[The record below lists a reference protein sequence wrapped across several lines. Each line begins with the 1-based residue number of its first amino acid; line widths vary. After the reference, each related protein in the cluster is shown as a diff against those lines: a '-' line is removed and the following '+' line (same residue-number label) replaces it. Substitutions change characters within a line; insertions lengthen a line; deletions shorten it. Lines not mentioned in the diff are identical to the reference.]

1 MSILPAA
8 RRRFSAGAAGLLLGA
23 SAALAL
29 APAAQA
35 AGTLSAAAERASA
48 STAGAAYSALTPTRL
63 LDTRVTGSSLGPQGT
78 TALTVIGGSVPAN
91 ATAVALNV
99 TVTDTTA
106 AGYLSVYPAGLSR
119 PVISNLNW
127 IQGETVANLVIVPV
141 GGGGQVGFYNSA
153 GSTDLVVDLEGY
165 FAPAMAG
172 STVGSYLALSPAR
185 ITDTRAG
192 SGYPNAGATMGPGST
207 LAVQATG
214 VGGVP
219 PSGVAAVLVNLTVTN
234 TTAAGYLTVY
244 PAGVSRPSASNLNWS
259 AGATVANR
267 VLVPVGASGQISL
280 YNQSGS
286 ADVVVDVDGFFSAGT
301 LTGGTPSLFT
311 AIDPVR
317 VLDTRQTG
325 TALGAGQAVLVQIA
339 GLGGIPTN
347 AIAVAANVTVANTTA
362 ASYLTVYPGGIRP
375 VASDVNWTA
384 GQVVPNLTVATLS
397 GSGAVTIYNNAGT
410 TDVIVD
416 AFGYFTPITTATTAT
431 APTTT
436 VASSNWSGY
445 ELGDGPYTSVA
456 GTFTVPNLA
465 ASSTTTATAE
475 WAGIDGAANS
485 SLIQAG
491 VAEIYH
497 HSTNQVS
504 IFAWWEIL
512 PAPATPITTMV
523 VAPGDTVT
531 VNIAQVSG
539 TTWSISVRDN
549 TTGVGF
555 STSQVYSGPLSS
567 AEWIV
572 EAPTMSSTGTVAT
585 LGDYSP
591 NVTFTNLGASGTSL
605 STTEVVMVQGGAIV
619 STPSALTSAGFA
631 VAYGS
636 VAPAAP

>member
-1 MSILPAA
+1 MTILPAA
-8 RRRFSAGAAGLLLGA
+8 RRRFSAVAAGLLLSA
-23 SAALAL
+23 SAALGL
-29 APAAQA
+29 APMAQA
-35 AGTLSAAAERASA
+35 AVTVTAASERAAA
-48 STAGAAYSALTPTRL
+48 STAGAAYSALAPTRL

-78 TALTVIGGSVPAN
+78 TALTVVGGSVPAT

-106 AGYLSVYPAGLSR
+106 AGYLSVYPAGLSQ

-127 IQGETVANLVIVPV
+127 IRGETVANLVIVPV
-141 GGGGQVGFYNSA
+141 GGGGRVDFYNAA
-153 GSTDLVVDLEGY
+153 GGTDLVVDLEGY
-165 FAPAMAG
+165 FAPAAAG
-172 STVGSYLALSPAR
+172 STSGSYLALSPAR
-185 ITDTRAG
+185 ITDTRTG
-192 SGYPNAGATMGPGST
+192 SGYPNAGATLGPGST

-219 PSGVAAVLVNLTVTN
+219 PSGVAAVLVNVTVTN

-244 PAGVSRPSASNLNWS
+244 PAGVSRPSASNLNWT

-267 VLVPVGASGQISL
+267 VLVPVGAGGQISL
-280 YNQSGS
+280 YNQNGS
-286 ADVVVDVDGFFSAGT
+286 ADVVVDVDGFFSTGT
-301 LTGGTPSLFT
+301 LTGGNPSLFT

-339 GLGGIPTN
+339 GLGGIPAN

-375 VASDVNWTA
+375 VASDVNWTT

-397 GSGAVTIYNNAGT
+397 GSGAITIYNNAGN

-416 AFGYFTPITTATTAT
+416 AFGYFTPITTAT
-431 APTTT
+431 APPTT

-456 GTFTVPNLA
+456 GTFTVPTLS

-523 VAPGDTVT
+523 VSPGDTVT
-531 VNIAQVSG
+531 VNIGQVSG

-549 TTGVGF
+549 TTGVSF
-555 STSQVYSGPLSS
+555 STDQVYSGPLSS

-591 NVTFTNLGASGTSL
+591 NVTFTNLGSSGTSL
-605 STTEVVMVQGGAIV
+605 STTEVVMVQGGAVV
-619 STPSALTSAGFA
+619 SIPSALTSAGFA

-636 VAPAAP
+636 VAPTAP

>member
-1 MSILPAA
+1 MTILPAA
-8 RRRFSAGAAGLLLGA
+8 RRRLSAVAAGLLLSA
-23 SAALAL
+23 SAALGL
-29 APAAQA
+29 APMAQA
-35 AGTLSAAAERASA
+35 AVTVTAASERAAA
-48 STAGAAYSALTPTRL
+48 STAGAAYSALAPTRL

-78 TALTVIGGSVPAN
+78 TALTVVGGSVPAT

-106 AGYLSVYPAGLSR
+106 AGYLSVYPAGLSQ

-127 IQGETVANLVIVPV
+127 IRGETVANLVIVPV
-141 GGGGQVGFYNSA
+141 GGGGRVDFYNSA

-165 FAPAMAG
+165 FAPAAAG

-185 ITDTRAG
+185 ITDTRTG
-192 SGYPNAGATMGPGST
+192 SGYPNAGATLGPGST

-219 PSGVAAVLVNLTVTN
+219 PSGVAAVLVNVTVTN

-244 PAGVSRPSASNLNWS
+244 PAGASRPSASNLNWT

-267 VLVPVGASGQISL
+267 VLVPVGAGGQISL
-280 YNQSGS
+280 YNQNGS
-286 ADVVVDVDGFFSAGT
+286 ADVVVDVDGFFSTGT
-301 LTGGTPSLFT
+301 LTGGNPSLFT

-339 GLGGIPTN
+339 GLGGIPAN

-375 VASDVNWTA
+375 VASDVNWTT

-397 GSGAVTIYNNAGT
+397 GSGAITIYNNAGN

-416 AFGYFTPITTATTAT
+416 AFGYFTPITTAT
-431 APTTT
+431 APPTT

-456 GTFTVPNLA
+456 GTFTVPTLS

-523 VAPGDTVT
+523 VSPGDTVT
-531 VNIAQVSG
+531 VNIGQVSG

-549 TTGVGF
+549 TTGVSF
-555 STSQVYSGPLSS
+555 STDQVYSGPLSS

-591 NVTFTNLGASGTSL
+591 NVTFTNLGSSGTSL
-605 STTEVVMVQGGAIV
+605 STTEVVMVQGGAVV
-619 STPSALTSAGFA
+619 SIPSALTSAGFA

-636 VAPAAP
+636 VAPTAP

>member
-1 MSILPAA
+1 MTIVPAA
-8 RRRFSAGAAGLLLGA
+8 RRRFSAVAAGLLLSA
-23 SAALAL
+23 SAALGL
-29 APAAQA
+29 APMAQA
-35 AGTLSAAAERASA
+35 AVTVTAASERAAA
-48 STAGAAYSALTPTRL
+48 STAGAAYSALAPTRL

-78 TALTVIGGSVPAN
+78 TALTVVGGSVPAT

-106 AGYLSVYPAGLSR
+106 AGYLSVYPAGLSQ

-127 IQGETVANLVIVPV
+127 IRGETVANLVIVPV
-141 GGGGQVGFYNSA
+141 GGGGRVDFYNAA

-165 FAPAMAG
+165 FAPAAAG

-185 ITDTRAG
+185 ITDTRTG
-192 SGYPNAGATMGPGST
+192 SGYPNAGATLGPGST

-219 PSGVAAVLVNLTVTN
+219 PSGVAAVLVNVTVTN

-244 PAGVSRPSASNLNWS
+244 PAGVSRPSASNLNWT

-267 VLVPVGASGQISL
+267 VLVPVGAGGQISL
-280 YNQSGS
+280 YNQNGS
-286 ADVVVDVDGFFSAGT
+286 ADVVVDVDGFFSTGT
-301 LTGGTPSLFT
+301 LTGGNPSLFT

-339 GLGGIPTN
+339 GLGGIPAN

-375 VASDVNWTA
+375 VASDVNWTT

-397 GSGAVTIYNNAGT
+397 GSGAITIYNNAGN

-416 AFGYFTPITTATTAT
+416 AFGYFTPITTAT
-431 APTTT
+431 APPTT

-456 GTFTVPNLA
+456 GTFTVPTLS

-523 VAPGDTVT
+523 VSPGDTVT
-531 VNIAQVSG
+531 VNIGQVSG

-549 TTGVGF
+549 TTGVSF
-555 STSQVYSGPLSS
+555 STDQVYSGPLSS

-591 NVTFTNLGASGTSL
+591 NVTFTNLGSSGTSL
-605 STTEVVMVQGGAIV
+605 STTEVVMVQGGAVV
-619 STPSALTSAGFA
+619 SIPSALTSAGFA

-636 VAPAAP
+636 VAPTAP

>member
-1 MSILPAA
+1 MTILPAA
-8 RRRFSAGAAGLLLGA
+8 RRRLSAVAAGLLLSA
-23 SAALAL
+23 SAALGL
-29 APAAQA
+29 APMAQA
-35 AGTLSAAAERASA
+35 AVTVTAASERAAA
-48 STAGAAYSALTPTRL
+48 STAGAAYSALAPTRL

-78 TALTVIGGSVPAN
+78 TALTVVGGSVPAT

-106 AGYLSVYPAGLSR
+106 AGYLSVYPAGLSQ

-127 IQGETVANLVIVPV
+127 IRGETVANLVIVPV
-141 GGGGQVGFYNSA
+141 GGGGRVDFYNAA

-165 FAPAMAG
+165 FAPAAAG

-185 ITDTRAG
+185 ITDTRTG
-192 SGYPNAGATMGPGST
+192 SGYPNAGATLGPGST

-219 PSGVAAVLVNLTVTN
+219 PSGVAAVLVNVTVTN

-244 PAGVSRPSASNLNWS
+244 PAGVSRPSASNLNWT

-267 VLVPVGASGQISL
+267 VLVPVGAGGQISL
-280 YNQSGS
+280 YNQNGS
-286 ADVVVDVDGFFSAGT
+286 ADVVVDVDGFFSTGT
-301 LTGGTPSLFT
+301 LTGGNPSLFT

-339 GLGGIPTN
+339 GLGGIPAN

-375 VASDVNWTA
+375 VASDVNWTT

-397 GSGAVTIYNNAGT
+397 GSGAITIYNNAGN

-416 AFGYFTPITTATTAT
+416 AFGYFTPITTAT
-431 APTTT
+431 APPTT

-456 GTFTVPNLA
+456 GTFTVPTLS

-523 VAPGDTVT
+523 VSPGDTVT
-531 VNIAQVSG
+531 VNIGQVSG

-549 TTGVGF
+549 TTGVSF
-555 STSQVYSGPLSS
+555 STDQVYSGPLSS

-591 NVTFTNLGASGTSL
+591 NVTFTNLGSSGTSL
-605 STTEVVMVQGGAIV
+605 STTEVVMVQGGAVV
-619 STPSALTSAGFA
+619 SIPSALTSAGFA

-636 VAPAAP
+636 VAPTAP

>member
-1 MSILPAA
+1 MTILPAA
-8 RRRFSAGAAGLLLGA
+8 RRRFSAVAAGLLLSA
-23 SAALAL
+23 SAALGL
-29 APAAQA
+29 APMAQA
-35 AGTLSAAAERASA
+35 AVTVTAASERAAA
-48 STAGAAYSALTPTRL
+48 STAGAAYSALAPTRL

-78 TALTVIGGSVPAN
+78 TALTVVGGSVPAT

-106 AGYLSVYPAGLSR
+106 AGYLSVYPAGLSQ

-127 IQGETVANLVIVPV
+127 IRGETVANLVIVPV
-141 GGGGQVGFYNSA
+141 GGGGRVDFYNAA

-165 FAPAMAG
+165 FAPAAAG
-172 STVGSYLALSPAR
+172 STAGSYLALSPAR
-185 ITDTRAG
+185 ITDTRTG
-192 SGYPNAGATMGPGST
+192 SGYPNAGATLGPGST

-219 PSGVAAVLVNLTVTN
+219 PSGVAAVLVNVTVTN

-244 PAGVSRPSASNLNWS
+244 PAGASRPSASNLNWT

-267 VLVPVGASGQISL
+267 VLVPVGAGGQISL
-280 YNQSGS
+280 YNQNGS
-286 ADVVVDVDGFFSAGT
+286 ADVVVDVDGFFSTGT
-301 LTGGTPSLFT
+301 LTGGNPSLFT

-339 GLGGIPTN
+339 GLGGIPAN

-375 VASDVNWTA
+375 VASDVNWTT

-397 GSGAVTIYNNAGT
+397 GSGAITIYNNAGN

-416 AFGYFTPITTATTAT
+416 AFGYFTPITTAT
-431 APTTT
+431 APPTT

-456 GTFTVPNLA
+456 GTFTVPTLS

-523 VAPGDTVT
+523 VSPGDTVT
-531 VNIAQVSG
+531 VNIGQVSG

-549 TTGVGF
+549 TTGVSF
-555 STSQVYSGPLSS
+555 STDQVYSGPLSS

-591 NVTFTNLGASGTSL
+591 NVTFTNLGSSGTSL
-605 STTEVVMVQGGAIV
+605 STTEVVMVQGGAVV
-619 STPSALTSAGFA
+619 SIPSALTSAGFA

-636 VAPAAP
+636 VAPTAP